1 MTVSIIIPTL
11 HDEQA
16 LKGLLS
22 SIREWNEDSQNLIKE
37 IIVVD
42 ATASKECENI
52 CQQFNAK
59 WLSYKKNRGA
69 QLKFGAAHAQAK
81 VLWFLHADLTIN
93 QSMLIEINQQV
104 NSGFCG
110 GFFKFKF
117 NTQELSLSQKLITY
131 FTNWRSKYF
140 TAYGD
145 QGIFV
150 KNSFYQEHGGHS
162 DQAIFEEVQL
172 IKALRKDGKLHIS
185 KTPIAVSTR
194 RWETDGYWTRTLH
207 NRFLALAYF
216 FGVSS
221 EKLSQ
226 WYTVKKV
233 Q

>member
-1 MTVSIIIPTL
+1 MSVSIVIPTL
-11 HDEQA
+11 NDEKA
-16 LKGLLS
+16 LQGLLS
-22 SIREWNEDSQNLIKE
+22 SIRAWNKNAQSLIKE

-42 ATASKECENI
+42 ATASQDCKDVCI
-52 CQQFNAK
+52 QFNAT

-81 VLWFLHADLTIN
+81 ILWFLHADLDID
-93 QSMLIEINQQV
+93 QSMLSEINAKV
-104 NSGFCG
+104 NAGYCG

-117 NTQELSLSQKLITY
+117 NTQHLTLSQKLITY

-172 IKALRKDGKLHIS
+172 IKALRKEGKLHIS
-185 KTPIAVSTR
+185 NLPIAVSTR
-194 RWETDGYWTRTLH
+194 RWDNDGYWTRTLK

-221 EKLSQ
+221 DKLSQ
-226 WYTVKKV
+226 WYTAKKV